1 MRSVN
6 NIVLLVDL
14 CPSRKESIYGQP
26 ALSTTESPKT
36 RLLYDSVHEAFSS
49 DVEIIPTSLFHS
61 YVPESVEGTLVNFK
75 KGVKSSDYIR
85 AVDRLSNM
93 IDNLLAR
100 PNVNLYVIA
109 IGSLP
114 AAAMLGDSFNE
125 VTMKYRGSIY
135 ERHNEAGIPY
145 VCMPIIDPN
154 IAWMKYE
161 FVHLIRMDIAKMG
174 RLYLKRLASPETPV
188 TEPYKLIIE
197 PSYVDVKAYID
208 MAMTS
213 SIVSFDIETS
223 KSFAITTVSVSA
235 GADSAISIPFSYKS
249 GRAYFA
255 PEYEVK
261 VLKLLNQL
269 LSSGKPI
276 LIHNAQFDIMHM
288 MKNYRI
294 PVMHPIDTMILQGL
308 WSTEISKSLASFT
321 SLWTDLPYYK
331 DEGHAVIKGNKKTIP
346 DDSLQE
352 GFWRYSALDALAL
365 TRGVPRLIK
374 SLRSKGQLD
383 AAMTQNKLTWQL
395 ALATL
400 RGIRYDTGV
409 VKQFEETS
417 KAEMDKHLEEF
428 DQWVRQYTKDPV
440 LISSPKQLGDFLRNK
455 VRLPLPMTKAGQVAT
470 DERTLVKA
478 AHDTPQVKTILKW
491 RQASKIVTT
500 YCGAKPSEDGRMR
513 SSYNPVGTLSGRLS
527 SSKLLDGTG
536 MNLQNVPS
544 KFRKALLIDK
554 GYVGFEIDLGQ
565 AENRMVAF
573 YARDPNMMKAFN
585 EGIDIHSLTA
595 SMIFGGAPT
604 KEAQSALA
612 TELGGGQHPR
622 RFYGKKANHGLNYGL
637 MYKSFAEYLDSSLSD
652 AKFLYDAYHKAYPSV
667 RAYHRS
673 VENELYK
680 TGRVTNMFGRSYIP
694 MGRISESLM
703 TAYSFVPQSSI
714 ASLISLRGVIPLDT
728 NRLFSKLEFL
738 NQVHDSIWVQVR
750 VSDGWEYISDC
761 LAEIRRSLEQP
772 LSFYEGETF
781 VIPADVSMAL
791 GNFGSKEEVP
801 DLLPNTL
808 KEYYEKYRELHK
820 SVPKV
825 Y

>member
-1 MRSVN
+1 MKYAN

-14 CPSRKESIYGQP
+14 CPSRKESTYGQP

-36 RLLYDSVHEAFSS
+36 RLLYDSIHESFSS

-61 YVPESVEGTLVNFK
+61 YIPESVEGTLANFK

-85 AVDRLSNM
+85 AVDRLSNVV
-93 IDNLLAR
+93 DNLLAR
-100 PNVNLYVIA
+100 PNANLYVIT

-114 AAAMLGDSFNE
+114 TAAMLGDSFNE

-135 ERHNEAGIPY
+135 ERYNEAKMPY

-174 RLYLKRLASPETPV
+174 RLYSQRLVSPDTPV
-188 TEPYKLIIE
+188 TQPYKLTIE
-197 PSYVDVKAYID
+197 PTYDDVEAYIN

-213 SIVSFDIETS
+213 NVVSFDIETS
-223 KSFAITTVSVSA
+223 KSFAVTTVSVSA
-235 GADSAISIPFSYKS
+235 GHDSAISIPFSYKS
-249 GRAYFA
+249 GRAYFT
-255 PEYEVK
+255 PEYEIK
-261 VLKLLNQL
+261 VLKLLNKL

-288 MKNYRI
+288 MKNYGI
-294 PVMHPIDTMILQGL
+294 PVMNPVDTMILQGL
-308 WSTEISKSLASFT
+308 WSTEISKSLASYT

-331 DEGHAVIKGNKKTIP
+331 DEGHAVIKGNKKMLP

-365 TRGVPRLIK
+365 TRGVQRLIK
-374 SLRSKGQLD
+374 SLRNKGQLD

-400 RGIRYDTGV
+400 RGISYDTV
-409 VKQFEETS
+409 VVQEFE
-417 KAEMDKHLEEF
+417 KAARTEMDKHLGEF
-428 DQWVRQYTKDPV
+428 NQWVSKYTEEPV
-440 LISSPKQLGDFLRNK
+440 SISSPKQLGDFLRNK

-478 AHDTPQVKTILKW
+478 AHDTPEVRSILKW
-491 RQASKIVTT
+491 RQASKIITT
-500 YCGAKPSEDGRMR
+500 YCGAKPSADGRMR

-544 KFRKALLIDK
+544 KFRKALLVDE

-573 YARDPNMMKAFN
+573 YARDPNMMRAFN
-585 EGIDIHSLTA
+585 EGTDIHSLTA

-604 KEAQSALA
+604 KEAQSVLA

-667 RAYHRS
+667 KAYHRS
-673 VENELYK
+673 VENELNK
-680 TGRVTNMFGRSYIP
+680 TGRITNMFGRSYIP

-728 NRLFSKLEFL
+728 NRLFSKVEFL
-738 NQVHDSIWVQVR
+738 NQVHDSIWIQIR
-750 VSDGWEYISDC
+750 VSDGWDYISDC
-761 LAEIRRSLEQP
+761 LTEIRRCLEQP

-791 GNFGSKEEVP
+791 GNFGGKEEMH
-801 DLLPNTL
+801 DLLPTTL
-808 KEYYEKYRELHK
+808 KESYEKYRELHK
-820 SVPKV
+820 PIHEV